1 MIGKYVQQ
9 LGGHKAFIL
18 ERFPTKDQLVLSPQI
33 VSLLSKADLLVG
45 KLDGITQLVPD
56 IDFFIFMYVRKE
68 AALSTQIEGTR
79 ATMIDSIKADAEFDL
94 DLPED
99 VGDILRY
106 IKAMNLGL
114 QKLETLPLSLRLIR
128 EIHKTLLFGGRQ
140 THYSDP
146 GNFRKTQNWIGGNSP
161 ETAQYVPPPPEE
173 VARNLGDIENFFRES
188 LNVPILIKA
197 ALIHSQF
204 ETVHPF
210 LDGNGRVGRLLI
222 TFYLCQQGVLERPVL
237 YLSEYLKAHRETYFD
252 VLHSYHQK
260 GEIDRWVS
268 FFLQGVIE
276 VSKDAID
283 TSRKI
288 NDLYRKDLR
297 RIHSLGQSAPK
308 GTKILEE
315 LYRLPVVNVN
325 TIRKWLKTTRST
337 ANAYTNKFVKL
348 GVLVQQDES
357 VEYGRT
363 FEYKEYLDIFRG
375 QKTSG

>member
-1 MIGKYVQQ
+1 MIGKYLQQ
-9 LGGHKAFIL
+9 PGGYQAFIP
-18 ERFPTKDQLVLSPQI
+18 ERFPPKGKFDFSSQVI
-33 VSLLSKADLLVG
+33 NLLSKADLSVG

-68 AALSTQIEGTR
+68 AVLSTQIEGTR
-79 ATMIDSIKADAEFDL
+79 ATMIDSIKADAKFDAN
-94 DLPED
+94 LPED
-99 VGDILRY
+99 VGDILQY

-114 QKLETLPLSLRLIR
+114 SKLETLPLSLRLIK

-173 VARNLGDIENFFRES
+173 IVKSLGDIEKFFHEDS
-188 LNVPILIKA
+188 NTPSLIKA

-237 YLSEYLKAHRETYFD
+237 YLSEYFKAHRETYFD
-252 VLHSYHQK
+252 MLHSYHQK
-260 GEIDRWVS
+260 GEVDRWIS

-283 TSRKI
+283 TSKKI
-288 NDLYRKDLR
+288 NDLYRKDLK
-297 RIHSLGQSAPK
+297 RIQSMGRSTPK
-308 GTKILEE
+308 GTKILEN

-325 TIRKWLKTTRST
+325 TIQKWLKTTRAT
-337 ANAYTNKFVKL
+337 ANTYVNKFLEL
-348 GVLVQQDES
+348 GMLVQQDES

-363 FEYKEYLDIFRG
+363 FEYREYLDIFRG
-375 QKTSG
+375 

>member
-1 MIGKYVQQ
+1 MIGKYLQQ
-9 LGGHKAFIL
+9 PGGYQAFIP
-18 ERFPTKDQLVLSPQI
+18 ERFPPKGKFDFSSQVI
-33 VSLLSKADLLVG
+33 NLLSKADLSVG

-68 AALSTQIEGTR
+68 AVLSTQIEGTR
-79 ATMIDSIKADAEFDL
+79 ATMIDSIKADAKFDAN
-94 DLPED
+94 LPED
-99 VGDILRY
+99 VGDILQY

-114 QKLETLPLSLRLIR
+114 SKLETLPLSLRLIK

-173 VARNLGDIENFFRES
+173 IVKSLGDIEKFFHEDS
-188 LNVPILIKA
+188 NTPSLIKA

-237 YLSEYLKAHRETYFD
+237 YLSEYFKAHRETYFD
-252 VLHSYHQK
+252 MLHSYHQK
-260 GEIDRWVS
+260 GEVDRWIS

-276 VSKDAID
+276 ISKDAID
-283 TSRKI
+283 TSKKI
-288 NDLYRKDLR
+288 NDLYRKDLK
-297 RIHSLGQSAPK
+297 RIQSMGRSTPK
-308 GTKILEE
+308 GTKILEN

-325 TIRKWLKTTRST
+325 TIQKWLKTTRAT
-337 ANAYTNKFVKL
+337 ANTYVNKFLEL
-348 GVLVQQDES
+348 GMLVQQDES

-363 FEYKEYLDIFRG
+363 FEYREYLDIFRG
-375 QKTSG
+375 

>member
-1 MIGKYVQQ
+1 MVGKYVQQ
-9 LGGHKAFIL
+9 LGGYRAFIP
-18 ERFPTKDQLVLSPQI
+18 ERFPTKDQLALSPQV

-79 ATMIDSIKADAEFDL
+79 ATMIDSIRADAKLEMN
-94 DLPED
+94 LPDD
-99 VGDILRY
+99 VGDILQY

-114 QKLETLPLSLRLIR
+114 RRLEALPLSLRLIK
-128 EIHKTLLFGGRQ
+128 EIHKTLLLGGRQ
-140 THYSDP
+140 THFSDP

-161 ETAQYVPPPPEE
+161 ETARYVPPPPEDLM
-173 VARNLGDIENFFRES
+173 RSLGDIENFFYENS
-188 LNVPILIKA
+188 SVPILAKA

-204 ETVHPF
+204 EAVHPF

-237 YLSEYLKAHRETYFD
+237 YLSEYFKAHRESYFEL
-252 VLHSYHQK
+252 LHSYHQK
-260 GEIDRWVS
+260 GGVDRWVS

-276 VSKDAID
+276 VSKDAIN
-283 TSRKI
+283 TSKEI
-288 NDLYRKDLR
+288 NNLCRKDAK
-297 RIHSLGQSAPK
+297 RIQFLGRSAPK

-325 TIRKWLKTTRST
+325 TIQKWLRTTRAT
-337 ANAYTNKFVKL
+337 ANAYANKFVEL
-348 GVLVQQDES
+348 GVLVQQDVS

-363 FEYKEYLDIFRG
+363 FEYKEYLDIFR
-375 QKTSG
+375 SR

>member
-1 MIGKYVQQ
+1 MIGKYVLQP
-9 LGGHKAFIL
+9 GSYKAFIP
-18 ERFPTKDQLVLSPQI
+18 EKFPPKEKLSFSSQVI
-33 VSLLSKADLLVG
+33 SLLSKADQLVG

-68 AALSTQIEGTR
+68 AVLSTQIEGTR
-79 ATMIDSIKADAEFDL
+79 ATMIDSIKADASFNI

-99 VGDILRY
+99 VGDILQY

-114 QKLETLPLSLRLIR
+114 QKLETFPLSLRLIK
-128 EIHKTLLFGGRQ
+128 EIHKTLLVGGRQ

-161 ETAQYVPPPPEE
+161 ETAQYVPPPPDLVVNSLSDVEK
-173 VARNLGDIENFFRES
+173 FFHDNS
-188 LNVPILIKA
+188 DTPQLIKA

-210 LDGNGRVGRLLI
+210 LDGNGRVGRLLV

-237 YLSEYLKAHRETYFD
+237 YLSEYLKSNREVYFD

-260 GEIDRWVS
+260 GEVNRWIS

-283 TSRKI
+283 TSKKI
-288 NDLYRKDLR
+288 NGLYRKDLK
-297 RIHSLGQSAPK
+297 RIHILGRSAPK

-315 LYRLPVVNVN
+315 LYKLPVVNVN
-325 TIRKWLKTTRST
+325 TIQKWLKTTRAT
-337 ANAYTNKFVKL
+337 ANTYLNKL
-348 GVLVQQDES
+348 IELDILVQQDES

-363 FEYKEYLDIFRG
+363 FEYKEYLDIFRN
-375 QKTSG
+375 